1 MTPSAAPAATGYT
14 LGRPAAD
21 EREPT
26 IVSAVARLAPLM
38 AGERRAVA
46 IAFVGVIVT
55 SATALVAPLLIGR
68 AIDVDIRNRDA
79 DGLLVTAGWLLLVYL
94 AGLVSTYVQTRTM
107 GAVGRRVLFAVR
119 NALFTKLQALPLD
132 FFNQNKSGDLISRIN
147 NDTDKLNQFFAQGLV
162 QLAGNLFLMGG
173 AAIFLVAL
181 NVRLGVAA
189 LLPAAGVLLFTRLA
203 SPWMKR
209 RNRAS
214 LQALG
219 GMSGEIQE
227 SLSHFK
233 VVVAFNRR
241 DYFRNKFDLVNAQ
254 NYSASIAAGLAS
266 NVLTP
271 MYGLSFTLAQ
281 LVVLA
286 YGLTLVAAGQLT
298 VGLLVGFLLYVNS
311 FYFPMR
317 QLAAV
322 WATFQIAL
330 AGLDRVS
337 AVLALESNM
346 PILPAAPA
354 EGGALLAFEHV
365 GFTYPGGAEVLRDS
379 SFALQRGKT
388 YALVG
393 PTGGGKTTTASLM
406 ARLYDPSSGRVLLDG
421 RDIRS
426 YEPAERTRKIG
437 FILQEPFLFTGTVGE
452 NLLYGNARYR
462 DYSDEQLLAL
472 LRERH
477 LDGLLSRFE
486 AGLATP
492 VVAGGEAIS
501 LGQKQLVAFI
511 RAVLRDP
518 EILILDEASANIDTV
533 TEQLLQR
540 ILDELPAATTT
551 VVIAHRLNTI
561 ANADEIFFINSGEIT
576 PAGSM
581 DHALEMLHLGKRES

>member
-1 MTPSAAPAATGYT
+1 MTPSAAPAAIGYT
-14 LGRPAAD
+14 LAKPAAD

-46 IAFVGVIVT
+46 IAFAGVIVT
-55 SATALVAPLLIGR
+55 SVAALVAPLLISR
-68 AIDVDIRNRDA
+68 AIDVDIRNRDVA
-79 DGLLVTAGWLLLVYL
+79 GLFLTAGLLLLVYL
-94 AGLVSTYVQTRTM
+94 GGLVSTYVQTRTM

-119 NALFTKLQALPLD
+119 NALFLKLQALPLD

-162 QLAGNLFLMGG
+162 QLVGNLFLMGG
-173 AAIFLVAL
+173 AAFFLVAL
-181 NVRLGVAA
+181 NPRLGVAA
-189 LLPAAGVLLFTRLA
+189 LLPAAGVLIVTRLV

-219 GMSGEIQE
+219 AMSGEIQE

-233 VVVAFNRR
+233 VIVAFNRR
-241 DYFRNKFDLVNAQ
+241 DYFRNKFDSVNEA
-254 NYSASIAAGLAS
+254 NYSAAVAAGLAS

-286 YGLTLVAAGQLT
+286 YGLTLIAMGQLT

-346 PILPAAPA
+346 PILPAGPE
-354 EGGALLAFEHV
+354 EGSALLAFDHV
-365 GFTYPGGAEVLRDS
+365 GFSYPGGTEVLRDS
-379 SFALQRGKT
+379 TFTLQRGKT

-406 ARLYDPSSGRVLLDG
+406 GRLYDPSRGRVLLDG

-426 YEPAERTRKIG
+426 YEPEERTRKIG

-452 NLLYGNARYR
+452 NVRYGNTRHQEST
-462 DYSDEQLLAL
+462 DDQLLAL

-477 LDGLLSRFE
+477 LDGLLSRFD

-492 VVAGGEAIS
+492 VVAGGEAMS
-501 LGQKQLVAFI
+501 LGQKQLVAFM

-540 ILDELPAATTT
+540 ILDALPSSTTT
-551 VVIAHRLNTI
+551 VIIAHRLNTI
-561 ANADEIFFINSGEIT
+561 ANADEIFFVNACEIT
-576 PAGSM
+576 AAGSM
-581 DHALEMLHLGKRES
+581 DHALEMLHLGRRES